1 MVVLTVAPEI
11 SLSDEPVTI
20 RVSSLKPS
28 QLVTLMTSLTDE
40 KGVKFLSRAFYRAD
54 ENGDVDLQKAASLGG
69 NYTGVEPMGLFWSL
83 KPEKPFHRLMKR
95 EVMET
100 PFYVKVEVFDK
111 YVLMENPEVEAAA
124 AVTLERWF
132 RSPGVRRIPI
142 REGRVRGALFLPP
155 GDGPFPGVIDMFGG
169 AGGLIEFRSSL
180 LASRGFAALALAY
193 FAYED
198 LPIFVKKIELEY
210 FEEAAEILQK
220 HPKVKANGIGVIGV
234 SLGAQI
240 ALAMATFLKQVVTTV
255 CISGSSAIYGVD
267 IHYRSLIIRGIP
279 HINEKIRVLEH
290 NIMQS
295 YHAFAEP
302 RDEAYRDCI
311 FPCERAQGHILF
323 IVGEDDQCLDSKLL
337 YGEAIRRMKQH
348 GKTNWAMLAYPG
360 AGHLIEPPCSPFCS
374 VSRNRT
380 SKLPLLWGGEGSA
393 HGRAQKHSWK
403 EIQSFFQQHVGQWE
417 HSGL

>member
-220 HPKVKANGIGVIGV
+220 HPKVMKGGVGVIGV
-234 SLGAQI
+234 SLGATI
-240 ALAMATFLKQVVTTV
+240 ALAMITFLKQISAVV
-255 CISGSSAIYGVD
+255 CISGWNQHFGLLRYKEYKNSGLPYVPENIRITDAGVVD
-267 IHYRSLIIRGIP
+267 
-279 HINEKIRVLEH
+279 
-290 NIMQS
+290 
-295 YHAFAEP
+295 AFHTFGDLA
-302 RDEAYRDCI
+302 DQAYPDCI
-311 FPCERAQGHILF
+311 LPVERARGQILF
-323 IVGEDDQCLDSKLL
+323 IVGEKDQNIACKACT
-337 YGEAIRRMKQH
+337 EMTIQRMQKH
-348 GKTNWAMLAYPG
+348 GRSNYRMLSYPG
-360 AGHLIEPPCSPFCS
+360 AGHLIEPPWSPFCL
-374 VSRNRT
+374 VSWSRMYDA
-380 SKLPLLWGGEGSA
+380 PVLWGGEGSSHA
-393 HGRAQKHSWK
+393 RTQVEAWK
-403 EIQSFFQQHVGQWE
+403 ESLDFLQHHVGKCGQ
-417 HSGL
+417 SKL